1 MAQRITLA
9 NLVRRDPNPE
19 PWAEGE
25 KIPWDDPGFSERML
39 VEHLSQEHGLASR
52 RLPLI
57 EEHVDWLLATQ
68 LQSTDTRLL
77 DLGCGPGL
85 YTAALARRGVRC
97 VGVDFSPA
105 SIAYARRTAD
115 AESLDCRYEQADVR
129 DADLGARLGAGF
141 NLVMMLYGE
150 FNAFHRADA
159 SALLGRARDALA
171 PGGRV
176 VIEGHTAAA
185 VERIGAGRRG
195 EQRTWYTAGE
205 GLFSPRPHLQLY
217 EALWD
222 AARRAATERYYIV
235 DSETAEV
242 TAHAQSMQANDEAEY
257 DALFLEAGLKIVERF
272 GTPTGEAYD
281 ARADLAVM
289 IAAAAS

>member
-1 MAQRITLA
+1 MAEISPSCCSIICLTLA
-9 NLVRRDPNPE
+9 SPSPVPLCFVVIRGSNIFSIGLIVIPE
-19 PWAEGE
+19 PES
-25 KIPWDDPGFSERML
+25 FT
-39 VEHLSQEHGLASR
+39 
-52 RLPLI
+52 LI
-57 EEHVDWLLATQ
+57 II
-68 LQSTDTRLL
+68 S
-77 DLGCGPGL
+77 
-85 YTAALARRGVRC
+85 
-97 VGVDFSPA
+97 
-105 SIAYARRTAD
+105 
-115 AESLDCRYEQADVR
+115 
-129 DADLGARLGAGF
+129 
-141 NLVMMLYGE
+141 
-150 FNAFHRADA
+150 
-159 SALLGRARDALA
+159 DALA

-242 TAHAQSMQANDEAEY
+242 TAHAQSMQAYGEAEY
-257 DALFLEAGLKIVERF
+257 DALFLEAGLKIVERY

-281 ARADLAVM
+281 ASADLAVM
-289 IAAAAS
+289 IAAPRS